1 MTAFL
6 LLETLI
12 VLISICFL
20 RMGWKKRQSNQ
31 TMNLLTMGLLL
42 VAIVSLFAYIYY
54 SYPSGFVVKVYPNT
68 QLDFCS
74 ENGQFVFDQVS
85 GIVPG
90 YSYSN
95 ATGTGFYIEH
105 LTIGPVYKGF
115 EFREN
120 VLVTDLEPPW
130 WAFGHVLKPYRD
142 QVTLIVENGPPG
154 LNLAF
159 GDSSVNAGIHD
170 NSKAM
175 GVPPF
180 DTEITLGIAPNTTL
194 AYGPHYIT
202 IRGIGQDGKTEST
215 CTCVLM
221 VNLR

>member
-1 MTAFL
+1 MGKEGDGSSRVKTILTVTGLIIAITAIFV
-6 LLETLI
+6 TL
-12 VLISICFL
+12 
-20 RMGWKKRQSNQ
+20 
-31 TMNLLTMGLLL
+31 
-42 VAIVSLFAYIYY
+42 YINT
-54 SYPSGFVVKVYPNT
+54 PGGFVVKVYPNT
-68 QLDFCS
+68 QLDFCL
-74 ENGQFVFDQVS
+74 ENGQFIFDQAS

-105 LTIGPVYKGF
+105 LTISPGLKRF
-115 EFREN
+115 EFGES
-120 VLVTDLEPPW
+120 VSVTDLEAPW
-130 WAFGHVLKPYRD
+130 WAFGRVLKPYRD

-154 LNLAF
+154 VNIAF
-159 GDSSVNAGIHD
+159 GNSSVNAGIQG

-180 DTEITLGIAPNTTL
+180 DTKITLGIAPNTTL

-202 IRGIGQDGKTEST
+202 IKGIGQDGKTEST

-221 VNLR
+221 VNRNCAQRTIAIG